1 MSSMRTIIDKRQ
13 LAANRARAERLAVDG
28 ADFLLARALGE
39 LADRIAVTK
48 RPFGRALAVGW
59 HGRRTADC
67 LEATGKVEDC
77 ALADFDAAE
86 RLQAAPG
93 AADLV
98 VSLMGLH
105 ELDDVP
111 GALIQMRRALRPD
124 GLLLACAPSSGTLAE
139 LRDSLTGA
147 ETAVSGG
154 VSPRILPFMDV
165 RDAGGLLQRAGF
177 ALPVADHDA
186 VTVRYDTAFD
196 LMRDLRAMG
205 ATNALAARP
214 KGLASRALFMAAARH
229 YADRHADS
237 DGRVR
242 ATFAFVWLSGWAPDA
257 SQPRPL
263 KPGSATHSLA
273 EALKDRS

>member
-1 MSSMRTIIDKRQ
+1 MSSMRAIIDKRQ
-13 LAANRARAERLAVDG
+13 LAANRARAARLAVEG

-86 RLQAAPG
+86 RLEVAPG

-105 ELDDVP
+105 ELDDLP

-139 LRDSLTGA
+139 LRDSLTAA
-147 ETAVSGG
+147 EMAVSGG

-165 RDAGGLLQRAGF
+165 RDAGALLQRAGF
-177 ALPVADHDA
+177 ALPVADHEA
-186 VTVRYDTAFD
+186 VTVRYDTALD

-205 ATNALAARP
+205 ATNTLAARP
-214 KGLASRALFMAAARH
+214 KGLASRALFMVAARH
-229 YADRHADS
+229 YADRHADP

-257 SQPRPL
+257 SQPKPL
-263 KPGSATHSLA
+263 RPGSATHSLA
-273 EALKDRS
+273 AALKDRS